1 MMGRLKD
8 SRWVYVLL
16 SVVLA
21 VTFWMYVRVEVD
33 PEDSTTI
40 HNVPIELTG
49 TNVLTGQ
56 GLTVT
61 GISADTVDLRVSA
74 TVSVINNLI
83 RYRDDIYIPLDVSRC
98 TEGENRLAYQP
109 KWPENF
115 NTSDVVLQNKDPGT
129 ITVTVGKLYT
139 NTLNVEFRLDGQVA
153 DGYQMGTSTIEPST
167 VTVSGSA
174 EEVSK
179 VAKVVAILE
188 DENLDERYTGD
199 LPLTLLDSQGNPLT
213 DLNVTLSS
221 DTAYVVVPV
230 VVEKDVKLTVSFQNG
245 GGATADDIA
254 YEIDPEIITV
264 SGEKSSV
271 ENLTEL
277 SVGSIDLAKVVGTNT
292 FTFPISLD
300 PSLENASGE
309 NEAVVT
315 VTVKGL
321 DTQVFNVDNISVV
334 QPSNGYSAVAVTQ
347 EKQITVRG
355 KAEDLEEIDASQLR
369 IVADLSDVTTT
380 GQISVPVRV
389 YLNTNSSVGVIGEY
403 TIVVSISR

>member
-389 YLNTNSSVGVIGEY
+389 YLNSNSSVGVIGEY